1 MNNISTSPSTTLAGN
16 TTTSFRPLPK
26 CVLGFPEYL
35 QLVLYILV
43 MILGV
48 FGNAS
53 ICYCFGLFYKN
64 ARKSVSEVLI
74 LYLAVVDFC
83 ASIFTPFVFIYWIST
98 CYYQWDFGTFG
109 CKLLPFLGR
118 VFINIS
124 VGVICILAL
133 DRYRAI
139 CSPFKGQFKKKHIH
153 MWVLLA
159 VVLAILCEVYYLAA
173 LTYETKPLKSGSK
186 GCLVIPSDKKNYAK
200 VTTSILLARDVFFV
214 LIFTYTSIRII
225 LSLKKRD
232 SFYTSPDSDY
242 SSHSRRETER
252 VIRVII
258 TMQIIFIFLV
268 LPRDMLHIIFS
279 LSWLDGDG
287 IPYSKLVMRLN
298 DALKVIQTSNCC
310 ANVFIYAKMHGRF
323 RTTVADLFQHL
334 MLCFSKEPRM
344 THEEIIVKS
353 ASQIALNR
361 NRPYTRNLLK
371 PKPAV
376 VIYKEKHNGSN
387 NNSLSNGDTIISE
400 LESPALNRKRLL
412 NN

>member
-1 MNNISTSPSTTLAGN
+1 MSSDNNTSNL
-16 TTTSFRPLPK
+16 RPFPK
-26 CVLGFPEYL
+26 CVLGVPEYL
-35 QLVLYILV
+35 QLLLYILV
-43 MILGV
+43 MFLGV

-64 ARKSVSEVLI
+64 ARKTVSEVLI

-109 CKLLPFLGR
+109 CKVLPFLGR

-124 VGVICILAL
+124 VGIICILAL

-139 CSPFKGQFKKKHIH
+139 CSPFKGQFNKKYIH
-153 MWVLLA
+153 MSVLLA
-159 VVLAILCEVYYLAA
+159 VILAILCEVYYLAA
-173 LTYETKPLKSGSK
+173 LTYQVEPLPAGSK
-186 GCLVIPSDKKNYAK
+186 GCLVIPSDKQNYIK
-200 VTTSILLARDVFFV
+200 VTTSILLARDGFFV

-225 LSLKKRD
+225 MSLKRRD
-232 SFYTSPDSDY
+232 SYCTAPDSDY
-242 SSHSRRETER
+242 GSHSRRETER

-287 IPYSKLVMRLN
+287 IPYSKPMMRVN

-323 RTTVADLFQHL
+323 RKTVRDLLQHSVS
-334 MLCFSKEPRM
+334 CIYRGGIDNKEPRM
-344 THEEIIVKS
+344 THEEIIMKS
-353 ASQIALNR
+353 SQINLNR

-376 VIYKEKHNGSN
+376 VIYEEKHSSSSN
-387 NNSLSNGDTIISE
+387 NNSLSNCDTIISDID
-400 LESPALNRKRLL
+400 SPGLNRKRLL
-412 NN
+412 GN